1 MQKEREDEELNNP
14 MKVRE
19 RALLC
24 RRQTSLLPWL
34 GFPSEAGDFI
44 AVGCILQTPEVL
56 LCPGRVGDNSLL
68 SGGFLLCWDL

>member
-1 MQKEREDEELNNP
+1 MQKEREEEELNNP

-34 GFPSEAGDFI
+34 ASPSEGDFV
-44 AVGCILQTPEVL
+44 AVGLVLQAPEVL
-56 LCPGRVGDNSLL
+56 LCSGQVGDNSLL
-68 SGGFLLCWDL
+68 SGGFLLCWNF